1 MGYRPRE
8 PCALPSQGRASSPRL
23 RERKAPTPSRVPS
36 ALATQ
41 LASVSPLCRAN
52 CSPDYSLTGGP
63 GCPPRRAPSWQNNP
77 PKAQPASESLQA
89 AFEPSGNPSLA
100 GRGSRQAP
108 GQRQDRTVQAH
119 RQCCFTPG
127 WARTHRHTAQVGMHI
142 LRPCQPS
149 WGSDAFRRRT
159 TDSSNPAFFRC

>member
-8 PCALPSQGRASSPRL
+8 PRALPSRGRAASPRL
-23 RERKAPTPSRVPS
+23 RERKAPAPLGLPRPSPPS
-36 ALATQ
+36 WPPFLHCAEQTVALT
-41 LASVSPLCRAN
+41 SHS
-52 CSPDYSLTGGP
+52 TGGP

-100 GRGSRQAP
+100 GRGSRQVS

-119 RQCCFTPG
+119 RQCCFAPG
-127 WARTHRHTAQVGMHI
+127 WARTHRHTARVGMHI